1 MGESLS
7 WEGLF
12 GEICAGE
19 GFARDCASD
28 GTRLPATA
36 AVGKVS
42 KTIIKSRY
50 LAVLC
55 GNGIIFRGVKG
66 GANFPSF
73 LQ

>member
-28 GTRLPATA
+28 GTSFSATA
-36 AVGKVS
+36 EAGKTS
-42 KTIIKSRY
+42 KVMIKSRY
-50 LAVLC
+50 LIVLC
-55 GNGIIFRGVKG
+55 INGIVLRGVKG
-66 GANFPSF
+66 
-73 LQ
+73 